1 MSLWGKIIL
10 VLVLMGGS
18 FLGGFIPQYM
28 RNRELERQ
36 LQEAKVEITN
46 LDDQLQL
53 SRLRNQLGV
62 MLIEVERNN
71 FGNAQKYSTQFFDQL
86 SQLALRPREQALQQ
100 RLVGF
105 ANVRDEITADL
116 AALNPRA
123 SEKLRTLF
131 LEFP

>member
-1 MSLWGKIIL
+1 
-10 VLVLMGGS
+10 MGAS
-18 FLGGFIPQYM
+18 FGGGFIPQHM
-28 RNRELERQ
+28 KNRELDRQ
-36 LQEAKVEITN
+36 LQEAKVEIAN

-53 SRLRNQLGV
+53 LRLRNQLGV

-86 SQLALRPREQALQQ
+86 SQLALQPREPGLQQ

-116 AALNPRA
+116 AALNPKVA
-123 SEKLRTLF
+123 EKLRALF